1 LEDDNHDRRHLGDE
15 PVIAYSVKDIL
26 TEMRADITNKLDRL
40 FDLLALKADKGD
52 LAALQQKVDAH
63 DLHLAQI
70 QGELDR
76 AHNHVAWRSEWRRWL
91 IPTILS
97 VAMIAIMIASMFLTG
112 GNTPAG

>member
-1 LEDDNHDRRHLGDE
+1 LEDDNHDRRHLATSRDRLF
-15 PVIAYSVKDIL
+15 VKDIL

-76 AHNHVAWRSEWRRWL
+76 GITTS
-91 IPTILS
+91 
-97 VAMIAIMIASMFLTG
+97 
-112 GNTPAG
+112 PAQ